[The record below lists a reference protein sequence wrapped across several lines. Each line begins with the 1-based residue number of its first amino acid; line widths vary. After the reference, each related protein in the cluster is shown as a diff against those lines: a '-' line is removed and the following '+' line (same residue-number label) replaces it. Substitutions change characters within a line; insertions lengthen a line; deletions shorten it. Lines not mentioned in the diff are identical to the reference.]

1 MGRRSV
7 VELSKAILLY
17 QESSHQG
24 DAFAT
29 VHKVTGVEDGA
40 PALAPGQLLSV
51 EGLREIHK
59 ALYRVQKLEVTPPYV
74 LAVNPERLVWFEPA
88 RSRVMFF
95 ESQDPYL
102 NGLSGKTFPQ
112 PPLLF
117 IAGERSLRVFAL
129 GENER
134 PTGSSP
140 VYTAPYYNT
149 TTSGVCIGSMP
160 LPAAL
165 SADDTDAYS
174 DAFFHSAHGTSER
187 LLRGWGGATAK
198 SGLTHERKGRF
209 RRSISCLWKR
219 VWRKSSM
226 LKHTLHPHLA
236 YTRSPLRVL
245 VVGAGGNGSKLT
257 VGLKNLHGALVALG
271 HPGLQVGLADGDTVS
286 TSNLV
291 RQSF

>member
-1 MGRRSV
+1 MPVSIDVSMGRRSV

-17 QESSHQG
+17 RESSHQG

-59 ALYRVQKLEVTPPYV
+59 ALYRVQKLEVTPLHV

-174 DAFFHSAHGTSER
+174 DAFFHSAFTHGTSER
-187 LLRGWGGATAK
+187 LLRGWGGSYGEVWAHAR
-198 SGLTHERKGRF
+198 EKGAF
-209 RRSISCLWKR
+209 P
-219 VWRKSSM
+219 
-226 LKHTLHPHLA
+226 TQHLV
-236 YTRSPLRVL
+236 PLE
-245 VVGAGGNGSKLT
+245 AGVEEAIN
-257 VGLKNLHGALVALG
+257 A
-271 HPGLQVGLADGDTVS
+271 
-286 TSNLV
+286 
-291 RQSF
+291 

>member
-1 MGRRSV
+1 VPVSVDVSLGRRSV

-17 QESSHQG
+17 QEKSAYQG

-29 VHKVTGVEDGA
+29 VHEVTGVEEGQ
-40 PALAPGQLLSV
+40 PALAPGQLLTV

-59 ALYRVQKLEVTPPYV
+59 ALYRVQKLEIIPTHV
-74 LAVNPERLVWFEPA
+74 LAVSPERLVWFEPA

-95 ESQDPYL
+95 VAQDPYL
-102 NGLSGKTFPQ
+102 DGLSGQMFPQ

-140 VYTAPYYNT
+140 VFTAPYYNT

-174 DAFFHSAHGTSER
+174 DAFFYSAFTHGTSER
-187 LLRGWGGATAK
+187 LLRGWGGSYGELWTTAREGGAFPMQHLV
-198 SGLTHERKGRF
+198 SLQKGVEEV
-209 RRSISCLWKR
+209 I
-219 VWRKSSM
+219 
-226 LKHTLHPHLA
+226 
-236 YTRSPLRVL
+236 
-245 VVGAGGNGSKLT
+245 NG
-257 VGLKNLHGALVALG
+257 
-271 HPGLQVGLADGDTVS
+271 
-286 TSNLV
+286 
-291 RQSF
+291 